1 MEILSFNTNPFGG
14 VLVDPLTLPQDPHGF
29 RSQLAYSMDEWIAEG
44 YKVAWL
50 EVPLDKS
57 ALVPVA
63 VEAGFS
69 YHHADESYLMMT
81 NQLEQDSYIPPYATH
96 YIGVGAVVVSENREL
111 LVVSERYKFRGTRG
125 PGYKLP
131 GGALM
136 PGEHL
141 AEGIVREVL
150 EETGI
155 QSKFE
160 ALACFRHWH
169 GYRYGK
175 SDIYFVCRLSPL
187 SHDITRQEEE
197 IAECLWM
204 PVDDFLEDPQIGNF
218 NKSIV
223 KAALDHPGISPGD
236 IEGYGDPKRFE
247 FLLPNGQV

>member
-204 PVDDFLEDPQIGNF
+204 PVADFLEDPQIGNF

-247 FLLPNGQV
+247 FFLPNGQV

>member
-14 VLVDPLTLPQDPHGF
+14 VLVDPLTLPQDPQGF

-96 YIGVGAVVVSENREL
+96 HIGVGAVVVSENREL

-223 KAALDHPGISPGD
+223 IAALDHPGISPGD

-247 FLLPNGQV
+247 FFLPNGQV

>member
-14 VLVDPLTLPQDPHGF
+14 VLVDPLTLPQDPQGF

-69 YHHADESYLMMT
+69 YHHADESYVMMT

-96 YIGVGAVVVSENREL
+96 YIGAGAVVVSENREL

-223 KAALDHPGISPGD
+223 KAALDHTGISPGD

-247 FLLPNGQV
+247 FFLPNGQV

>member
-14 VLVDPLTLPQDPHGF
+14 VLVDPLTLPQDPQGF

-81 NQLEQDSYIPPYATH
+81 NQLEQGSYIPPYATH
-96 YIGVGAVVVSENREL
+96 YIGAGAVVVSENREL

-247 FLLPNGQV
+247 FFLPNGQV

>member
-14 VLVDPLTLPQDPHGF
+14 VLVDPLTLPQDPQGF

-81 NQLEQDSYIPPYATH
+81 NQLEQDSYIPPYATP
-96 YIGVGAVVVSENREL
+96 YIGAGAVVVSENREL

-247 FLLPNGQV
+247 FFLPNGQV

>member
-14 VLVDPLTLPQDPHGF
+14 VLVDPLTLPQDPQGF

-155 QSKFE
+155 QSTFE

-187 SHDITRQEEE
+187 SHDITKQDEE

-247 FLLPNGQV
+247 FFLPNGQV

>member
-44 YKVAWL
+44 YKVAWV

-81 NQLEQDSYIPPYATH
+81 HQLEQDSYIPPYATH

-247 FLLPNGQV
+247 FFLPNGQV

>member
-14 VLVDPLTLPQDPHGF
+14 VLVDPLTLPQDPQGF

-63 VEAGFS
+63 VEAGFC

-187 SHDITRQEEE
+187 SHDITKQDEE

-247 FLLPNGQV
+247 FFLPNGQV

>member
-50 EVPLDKS
+50 EVPLDRS

-187 SHDITRQEEE
+187 SHDITKQDEE

-247 FLLPNGQV
+247 FFLPNGQV

>member
-14 VLVDPLTLPQDPHGF
+14 VLVDPLTLPQDPQGF

-96 YIGVGAVVVSENREL
+96 YIGAGAVVVSENREL

-150 EETGI
+150 EEPGI

-247 FLLPNGQV
+247 FFLPNGQV

>member
-187 SHDITRQEEE
+187 SHDITRRSEERRVGK
-197 IAECLWM
+197 ECRSRW
-204 PVDDFLEDPQIGNF
+204 
-218 NKSIV
+218 
-223 KAALDHPGISPGD
+223 SP
-236 IEGYGDPKRFE
+236 YH
-247 FLLPNGQV
+247 

>member
-14 VLVDPLTLPQDPHGF
+14 VLVDPLTLPQDPQGF

-69 YHHADESYLMMT
+69 YHHADASYLMMT

-247 FLLPNGQV
+247 FFLPNGQV

>member
-14 VLVDPLTLPQDPHGF
+14 VLVDPLTLPQDPQGF
-29 RSQLAYSMDEWIAEG
+29 RSQLTYSMDEWIAEG

-247 FLLPNGQV
+247 FFLPNGQV